1 MGGGKKFMILLWK
14 IKQNQGKSKGLKRN
28 ESKSSISSSTLH
40 FSLPLRKQTRIEEQV
55 KILFSMPLRKQT
67 RKGSEMKATFHIAIK
82 QIDSKW
88 K

>member
-1 MGGGKKFMILLWK
+1 MGGGNNKIYDSSLK

-82 QIDSKW
+82 QIDSK
-88 K
+88 